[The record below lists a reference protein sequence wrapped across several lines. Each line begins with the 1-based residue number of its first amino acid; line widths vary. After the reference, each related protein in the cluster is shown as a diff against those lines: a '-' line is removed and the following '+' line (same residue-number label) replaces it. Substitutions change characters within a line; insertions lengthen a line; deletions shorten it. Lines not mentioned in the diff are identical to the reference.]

1 MTRFQSKTLPT
12 YRPEPYQSG
21 MAGLWNMISAWY
33 STSPE
38 FRNWFAD
45 LFRSKKPGET
55 GVEQPFDTTMT
66 YDKLATIP
74 KFGSNEAASD
84 TTKILTGKDRDET
97 NVSWLRG
104 IGEDVRNSY
113 TDEGPSIRKALLAR
127 IPALKEGGW

>member
-1 MTRFQSKTLPT
+1 MTRFQSKSLPT
-12 YRPEPYQSG
+12 YRPEQYQSG

-38 FRNWFAD
+38 FRDWLAG
-45 LFRSKKPGET
+45 LFRSEKPGET

-74 KFGSNEAASD
+74 EFGSDEAASD
-84 TTKILTGKDRDET
+84 TTKILTGRDRDET

-113 TDEGPSIRKALLAR
+113 MDEGPSIRKALLAR